1 MNVLQNLIALL
12 NHLSPDS
19 TYRNVC
25 AGILENL
32 EEAAGGTIYDI
43 AEMTNSSRTTVWRM
57 VQKMGYR
64 SFSDFHYELKQA
76 VRKYTHYNRI
86 LPAEKCT
93 SSEEIRKVLL
103 NQTADAIETIRNHV
117 DMELMN
123 CVADEIFRA
132 DKVSFYAPFYSSS
145 VFSFQQNLAMTGVG
159 TAFYCL
165 MPEMIEDSRMLTE
178 RSIVF
183 ANTIDH
189 AETMDLTEV
198 FENARTCG
206 AKIYGIQCGKSKYE
220 NYIECELVNEGA
232 GGVLKGT
239 AVFDICFFLLSEI
252 YRMKYID

>member
-32 EEAAGGTIYDI
+32 EEAAEGTIYDI
-43 AEMTNSSRTTVWRM
+43 AEMTNCSRTTVWRM

-76 VRKYTHYNRI
+76 VRKYTHYNRT

-93 SSEEIRKVLL
+93 SSEAIRDVLL
-103 NQTADAIETIRNHV
+103 DQTASACEAIKNSV
-117 DMELMN
+117 DMDLLN
-123 CVADEIFRA
+123 KLTDEIYQA
-132 DKVSFYAPFYSSS
+132 DKVSFYAPFHSSS
-145 VFSFQQNLAMTGVG
+145 IFSFQQNLAMVGLETGY
-159 TAFYCL
+159 YCL
-165 MPEMIEDSRMLTE
+165 MPEMLEDSRTLTE
-178 RSIVF
+178 SSIVF

-198 FENARTCG
+198 FENARKCG
-206 AKIYGIQCGKSKYE
+206 AKIFGIQSGKSKYE
-220 NYIECELVNEGA
+220 DYLECDLVNDAA

-239 AVFDICFFLLSEI
+239 VIFDIYFYLLSEI
-252 YRMKYID
+252 YRMKYIN

>member
-57 VQKMGYR
+57 VQKMGYG

-86 LPAEKCT
+86 LPSEKCRST
-93 SSEEIRKVLL
+93 QAIRDILL
-103 NQTADAIETIRNHV
+103 DQTAGACETIRDNV
-117 DMELMN
+117 DMNLLDHL
-123 CVADEIFRA
+123 ADQIFQA
-132 DKVSFYAPFYSSS
+132 DRVSFYAPFYSSS
-145 VFSFQQNLAMTGVG
+145 IFSFQQNLAMTRVG
-159 TAFYCL
+159 TGYYCL
-165 MPEMIEDSRMLTE
+165 MPEMLEDSRTLTE
-178 RSIVF
+178 KSIVF
-183 ANTIDH
+183 ADTIDH

-198 FENARTCG
+198 FENARKCG
-206 AKIYGIQCGKSKYE
+206 AKIYGIHSGKSKYE
-220 NYIECELVNEGA
+220 DYFECELVNDVS

-239 AVFDICFFLLSEI
+239 VVFDIYFYLLSEI
-252 YRMKYID
+252 YRIKYID

>member
-57 VQKMGYR
+57 VQKMGYS

-86 LPAEKCT
+86 LPADRCI
-93 SSEEIRKVLL
+93 SSEAIRDVILDQTAGACEAIRNNVDMDLL
-103 NQTADAIETIRNHV
+103 NH
-117 DMELMN
+117 
-123 CVADEIFRA
+123 VADQIFQA
-132 DKVSFYAPFYSSS
+132 DKVSFYAPFHSSS
-145 VFSFQQNLAMTGVG
+145 IFSFQQNLAMTGVG
-159 TAFYCL
+159 TVYYCL
-165 MPEMIEDSRMLTE
+165 MPEMLEDSRMLTE

-198 FENARTCG
+198 FENARKCG
-206 AKIYGIQCGKSKYE
+206 AKIYGIQSGKSKYE
-220 NYIECELVNEGA
+220 EYLESELVNDAA

-239 AVFDICFFLLSEI
+239 VVFDLYFYLLSEI